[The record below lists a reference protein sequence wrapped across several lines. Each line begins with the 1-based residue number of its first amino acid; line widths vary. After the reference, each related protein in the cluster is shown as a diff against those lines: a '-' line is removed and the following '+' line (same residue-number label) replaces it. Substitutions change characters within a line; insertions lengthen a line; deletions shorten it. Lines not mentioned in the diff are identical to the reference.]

1 MRWMRIFVFVI
12 PMLGVVAYR
21 LHYRSASD
29 VTAANLIDHSFAPS
43 WSSNEQSIS
52 SLQAKL
58 EREPDNARANA
69 GLGQAYLQRA
79 RESGDPAYYTKAEI
93 LFERALKADPRLT
106 DAILGKASLL
116 MAQHRF
122 GEAHHLA
129 QEEAM
134 ANPDV
139 VATYGILTDSLVEL
153 GRYDEAIRTL
163 ETMVRRKPNLSS
175 YSRVSYLREL
185 MGDTDGAIEA
195 MKMAINSGAPHA
207 ENTAWCMVQ
216 LGNLY
221 LNSAKPEKAAE
232 QYQQALIRFPDYAYA
247 LAGLA
252 RVAAGRG
259 DLETAVQE
267 YRRAMERIPLAEF
280 AMGLGEVY
288 QRLSRTED
296 AGKQFDLVEAIQK
309 LYQANGVSV
318 DIEMALFNADRGRN
332 LEQALAVAKS
342 EWQVRKSVRVADVYA
357 WVLYNS
363 GRYDEAQGMMKQAL
377 RLGTRDPLF
386 LRHAE
391 AISRAAKPLLDRRG
405 GA

>member
-1 MRWMRIFVFVI
+1 MRWMRIFAFVI
-12 PMLGVVAYR
+12 PMLAVVAYR
-21 LHYRSASD
+21 HHHRSISD
-29 VTAANLIDHSFAPS
+29 VTAANMIDGSFAPS

-69 GLGQAYLQRA
+69 ALGQAYLQRA
-79 RESGDPAYYTKAEI
+79 RESGDPAYYAKAKI
-93 LFERALKADPRLT
+93 LFERALKTDPQLA

-122 GEAHHLA
+122 KEAHDLA
-129 QEEAM
+129 QEAVT

-153 GRYDEAIRTL
+153 GRYDEAIQTL
-163 ETMVRRKPNLSS
+163 DSMIRRKPNLSS

-185 MGDTDGAIEA
+185 MGDTDGAIDA
-195 MKMAINSGAPHA
+195 MRMAIHSGAPHA

-221 LNSAKPEKAAE
+221 LNSARPEKAAGE
-232 QYQQALIRFPDYAYA
+232 YRQALIRFPDYAYA

-252 RVAAGRG
+252 HVAAGRG
-259 DLETAVQE
+259 DLESAVRE
-267 YRRAMERIPLAEF
+267 YQRAMERIPLAEF

-288 QRLSRTED
+288 ERLGRHED
-296 AGKQFDLVEAIQK
+296 AAKQFDLVGAIQK

-318 DIEMALFNADRGRN
+318 DIEMALFDADRGRN
-332 LEQALAVAKS
+332 LDQALAAAKA
-342 EWQVRKSVRVADVYA
+342 EWQARKSVRVADAYA
-357 WVLYNS
+357 WVLYKA
-363 GRYDEAQGMMKQAL
+363 GRYDEAQQMMRQAL

-386 LRHAE
+386 LHHAE
-391 AISRAAKPLLDRRG
+391 AISRAQPLPTSRR
-405 GA
+405 